1 MALVERFW
9 SDQDMQCPSDY
20 YGGFKEARVM
30 SFGVAERRL
39 AVEWQGSTIQLRVS
53 DYDLSLRQAL
63 ASLTDRYWTR
73 EAWTVRII
81 SREARAALETA
92 LPVFVGPVIDAQP
105 SAPLAMDVTLGDI
118 VSRNLLSDRHQIPWR
133 QIGDGPLDLFD
144 ELLEGLDLE
153 APEPIIYG
161 EHRRIL
167 GDDPASGHGFRFTPI
182 LVGKRTI
189 SGDQYWAWL
198 VAGHAVAGIPT
209 ADVRDAD
216 GVLTDI
222 LPDEGTD
229 WLIPH
234 QAGFLAEFGAPYED
248 LASQTF
254 GNDRRYTFVYG
265 LVGATNP
272 DAAAAGTVTLLIS
285 VDGVEANGD
294 GSGSVITD
302 RLEQYEHFLIN
313 YVANNGP
320 QSYQSGAWLT
330 NPEWSIFDQ
339 DVTIIDT
346 ASISACQA
354 IASYRLSVGSPS
366 GYIGAA
372 VIGGTSGDRRGV
384 RDWLTLWNRSC
395 DTQLGISKYGQ
406 VMLSMLSPT
415 QAIKDAALILTDAY
429 EILDG
434 GFRAGLG
441 WDSQATQ
448 IQFRFDFNHL
458 TGGWEGLDSI
468 TWVDAEANYGRRIIG
483 EIREYRFAPGIT
495 HANHLARL
503 ELIRVQEPPRSV
515 TLETAFRDDLNELE
529 LGDYINYQH
538 FAAVHVTVPGSPVQ
552 TEYRLAQIQAI
563 AIDVDRRTLRFE
575 CIDCEDLIDYDADVV

>member
-9 SDQDMQCPSDY
+9 SDQDMQCPSTY

-53 DYDLSLRQAL
+53 DFDRSLRQAL
-63 ASLTDRYWTR
+63 AGFTDRYWTR

-81 SREARAALETA
+81 SREARAALEVA

-105 SAPLAMDVTLGDI
+105 SPPLAMDVTLGDI

-161 EHRRIL
+161 EHHRIL

-182 LVGKRTI
+182 LIGKRTV
-189 SGDQYWAWL
+189 SGDQYWVWL
-198 VAGHAVAGIPT
+198 VAGHAVADIPT

-222 LPDEGTD
+222 LPDEGSD

-234 QAGFLAEFGAPYED
+234 QAGFLGEFGAPYED

-254 GNDRRYTFVYG
+254 GNDRRYTFIYG
-265 LVGATNP
+265 KVGATNP
-272 DAAAAGTVTLLIS
+272 DAAAAGEVALLIS
-285 VDGVEANGD
+285 VDGVEPNGD
-294 GSGSVITD
+294 GSGTVITD

-339 DVTIIDT
+339 DVTIIDETSIEDCIVT
-346 ASISACQA
+346 AFA
-354 IASYRLSVGSPS
+354 RLDD

-372 VIGGTSGDRRGV
+372 VIGGTSSDRRGV
-384 RDWLTLWNRSC
+384 RDWLALWNRSC
-395 DTQLGISKYGQ
+395 DTQIGPNKYGQ
-406 VMLSMLSPT
+406 LMLSMLSPT
-415 QAIKDAALILTDAY
+415 QALKDAAPILTDAY

-434 GFRAGLG
+434 SFQPGIG
-441 WDSQATQ
+441 WDEQATQ

-458 TGGWEGLDSI
+458 TGGWEGLETI
-468 TWVDAEANYGRRIIG
+468 VWADAEASYGRKIIG
-483 EIREYRFAPGIT
+483 EAREYRFAPGIT
-495 HANHLARL
+495 QANHVAGL
-503 ELIRVQEPPRSV
+503 ELRRVQEPPRYVS
-515 TLETAFRDDLNELE
+515 LGTAFRDDLNELE

-538 FAAVHVTVPGSPVQ
+538 FAAVHTTEGSPAPA
-552 TEYRLAQIQAI
+552 EYRLAQIQGI
-563 AIDVDRRTLRFE
+563 AIDVDRRTLRFD
-575 CIDCEDLIDYDADVV
+575 CLDCEDLIDYDADVSP

>member
-39 AVEWQGSTIQLRVS
+39 AIEWQGSTIQLRVS
-53 DYDLSLRQAL
+53 DYDRSLRQDL
-63 ASLTDRYWTR
+63 AGFTDRYWTR

-105 SAPLAMDVTLGDI
+105 SPPLAMDVTLGDI

-161 EHRRIL
+161 EHHRIL

-182 LVGKRTI
+182 LIGIRTV
-189 SGDQYWAWL
+189 SGDPYWVWL
-198 VAGHAVAGIPT
+198 VAGHAVADIPT

-254 GNDRRYTFVYG
+254 GNDRRYTFIYG
-265 LVGATNP
+265 KVGATTP
-272 DAAAAGTVTLLIS
+272 DAAAAGEVTLLIS
-285 VDGVEANGD
+285 VDGVEPNGD
-294 GSGSVITD
+294 GSGTVITD

-346 ASISACQA
+346 DSIEDCIVTAFA
-354 IASYRLSVGSPS
+354 RLQD

-372 VIGGTSGDRRGV
+372 VIGGTSSDRRGV
-384 RDWLTLWNRSC
+384 RDWLALWNRSC
-395 DTQLGISKYGQ
+395 DTQLGINKYGQ

-415 QAIKDAALILTDAY
+415 QALKDAALILTDAY

-434 GFRAGLG
+434 GFQAGIG
-441 WDSQATQ
+441 WDAQATQ
-448 IQFRFDFNHL
+448 IPFRFDFNHL
-458 TGGWEGLDSI
+458 TGGWEGLETI
-468 TWVDAEANYGRRIIG
+468 TWADAEANYGRRITG
-483 EIREYRFAPGIT
+483 ETMELRFAPGIT
-495 HANHLARL
+495 QANHVAGLQLR
-503 ELIRVQEPPRSV
+503 RVQEPPRYVS
-515 TLETAFRDDLNELE
+515 LATAFRDDLNELE

-538 FAAVHVTVPGSPVQ
+538 FAAVHTIEGSPAV
-552 TEYRLAQIQAI
+552 EYRLAQIQGI
-563 AIDVDRRTLRFE
+563 AIDVDRRTLMFH
-575 CIDCEDLIDYDADVV
+575 CLDCEDLIDYDADVSP